1 MRKLFAIVIIL
12 GLLAAACGGT
22 VTVSQQIT
30 TVTPA
35 DAHQTIQA
43 DLGNADFVLLDIRTP
58 EEYAAGKIAGAE
70 NIDFYAPDFRD
81 NLNRLD
87 KNSHY
92 VIYCHT
98 GNRSGQ
104 ALQIMRELGFTQVE
118 DIGGGIAAWAQQG
131 YPIAP

>member
-1 MRKLFAIVIIL
+1 MRKLFAILIIF
-12 GLLAAACGGT
+12 GLVAAACGGT
-22 VTVSQQIT
+22 ATVSQQIT
-30 TVTPA
+30 TATPA
-35 DAHQTIQA
+35 DAYQTIQA

-70 NIDFYAPDFRD
+70 NIDFYASDFRD

-104 ALQIMRELGFTQVE
+104 ALQIMRDLGFTQVE
-118 DIGGGIAAWAQQG
+118 DIGGGIAAWAQAG
-131 YPIAP
+131 LPIVP